1 MRRRRNVQSSS
12 FSNFSPYLYVSLA
25 ALLIFGFAPASS
37 VVLQAQTDPR
47 PKEVAVTID
56 DLPLNGPQFDAGRL
70 RAMTDKILAAI
81 NKHQIPVVGFVNES
95 LLQVPGETDAR
106 IAILKAW
113 SDGGVELGNHTFSH
127 LGFKDTTLADYEDD
141 FVRGEAVTRTL
152 LKQKG
157 QKVRYFRH
165 PFLQMGATRE
175 IEQSFESFIAERG
188 YKIAPVTVD
197 DMDWM
202 ILSAYAG
209 ARTQGDAEMMKRVSE
224 EYVKFAGRRFDFS
237 EQAAGDLFGRPIKH
251 ILLLHANE
259 LVADNLDGL
268 ATMLENKGYRFIT
281 LEQALKDP
289 VYQAPDKYKD
299 TSDWLSHW
307 AFSKGK
313 KFTPPAPPDFLQK
326 PYLDNQKRAT
336 PSPQSSNSAQSPRP
350 EKWPEKWVDYAS
362 ADYDI
367 LPNVTYSIANN
378 TELKL
383 DLYLPK
389 DRGAPNPTL
398 VLFHGGGWVDGQK
411 ERNVFQLLPYLS
423 LGWAVINVEYRLAR
437 NTPAPAAVEDC
448 RCALRWLAYHAR
460 EHNLDTSKIVLT
472 GTSAGGHLSLI
483 TGMLPPQSVFDRR
496 CPTDGDTRW
505 REGTEPKI
513 NVAAIINWYGITD
526 VAELIDGPN
535 AKHYAME
542 WFGSMGNRE
551 ELARQLSPIN
561 YVRAG
566 LPPILTFHGDQD
578 DIVPYNQAV
587 RLHAALDKAGAPN
600 QLVTLPGRKHGGF
613 NRQDLVNNYAVIRE
627 FLRKHNLLNPEKP

>member
-1 MRRRRNVQSSS
+1 MKQSRM
-12 FSNFSPYLYVSLA
+12 FLCLA
-25 ALLIFGFAPASS
+25 VLIAGLATTRWAPI
-37 VVLQAQTDPR
+37 QAQTATES
-47 PKEVAVTID
+47 KEVAITID

-70 RAMTDKILAAI
+70 RVMTDKFLAAI
-81 NKHQIPVVGFVNES
+81 NKHRIPVVGFVNES
-95 LLQVPGETDAR
+95 LLQALGETDAR

-113 SDGGVELGNHTFSH
+113 ADGGVELGNHTFSH
-127 LGFKDTTLADYEDD
+127 LGFKDASLADYEDD
-141 FVRGEAVTRTL
+141 FVRGETVTRSL

-157 QKVRYFRH
+157 QKPRYFRH
-165 PFLQMGATRE
+165 PFLQMGGSRE
-175 IEQSFESFIAERG
+175 IEQSFENFIAERG

-197 DMDWM
+197 VMDWM

-209 ARTQGDAEMMKRVSE
+209 ARAQGDGAMMKRVSG
-224 EYVKFAGRRFDFS
+224 EYLKFAERKFDS
-237 EQAAGDLFGRPIKH
+237 CEQIAGDLFGRPIKH

-259 LVADNLDGL
+259 LSADNLDGL
-268 ATMLENKGYRFIT
+268 ATMLENKGYRFISV
-281 LEQALKDP
+281 EQALKDP

-299 TSDWLSHW
+299 SSDWLSHW

-313 KFTPPAPPDFLQK
+313 TFTSPAPPDFIQK
-326 PYLDNQKRAT
+326 AYLDSQQKN
-336 PSPQSSNSAQSPRP
+336 SPAPQIASSAQSPGP
-350 EKWPEKWVDYAS
+350 DKWPDYAS

-367 LPNVTYSIANN
+367 LPNITYSIANN

-389 DRGAPNPTL
+389 DRRAPNPTL
-398 VLFHGGGWVDGQK
+398 MLFHGGGWVDGQK

-448 RCALRWLAYHAR
+448 RCALRWVAYHAK
-460 EHNLDTSKIVLT
+460 EHNLDTSKITLT

-483 TGMLPPQSVFDRR
+483 TGMLPPQSIFDRQ
-496 CPTDGDTRW
+496 CPTEGDARW
-505 REGTEPKI
+505 RVGTEPKI

-526 VAELIDGPN
+526 VADLIDGPN

-542 WFGSMGNRE
+542 WLGGLSNRE

-566 LPPILTFHGDQD
+566 LPPILTIHGDQD

-613 NRQDLVNNYAVIRE
+613 NKQDLVNSYAVIRE
-627 FLRKHNLLNPEKP
+627 FLRKHNLLNAEKP